1 MISNVPTMQ
10 LLLLLINSEAGTEF
24 STIKSKG

>member
-10 LLLLLINSEAGTEF
+10 LLLLLINSAAGTEF